1 MSDVLNLSSQ
11 SEQEFKRF
19 LALASSI
26 DNNES
31 PSFPESV
38 YRGEEVSPPSLF
50 SSADNPPFPGDFRTI
65 KGTVTVA
72 STAGNATAA
81 ELQTGIQNAYA
92 NSTVNAAPM
101 FGDII
106 TLTNASGGALVG
118 RFIVILEDDDAPG
131 EATITFTSGG
141 KTRFALNLTSTT
153 AAGLTDAFDQYV
165 GTFDESAKEPN
176 DADLDA
182 EEEGK
187 GSSPFQISISNTY
200 ETVLAGGVLQI
211 GSATPTVTVKAGT
224 LTPMT
229 GLNATISSD
238 GTHSMSA
245 PADGD
250 PKYVHIYA
258 EFRINFTGGVG
269 GRIAN
274 SVSNEQFVFE
284 DSETQN
290 FSEGGEFSAT
300 GSTYTHRTHI
310 GSVGLVRR
318 GNRRFARIVQKR
330 SGNII
335 GIQNFNS
342 TSAGTAAS
350 ASSNVSSDDETR
362 AGLREVTICKNGIPF
377 GTFILTGPLFEV
389 T

>member
-1 MSDVLNLSSQ
+1 MSDAENLSSQ
-11 SEQEFKRF
+11 SEQELKSF
-19 LALASSI
+19 LALASNI
-26 DNNES
+26 DDDQS
-31 PSFPESV
+31 PSLPESFYEGSV
-38 YRGEEVSPPSLF
+38 IKPQSFFE
-50 SSADNPPFPGDFRTI
+50 SSNLPPFPGDFRVL

-72 STAGNATAA
+72 STAGNAAAA
-81 ELQTGIQNAYA
+81 ELQTGIQSAYA

-165 GTFDESAKEPN
+165 GIFDESAKTPN
-176 DADLDA
+176 DADIDT

-200 ETVLAGGVLQI
+200 GAVSAGGTLQI

-229 GLNATISSD
+229 GLDATISSD
-238 GTHSMSA
+238 GTTTMTA

-250 PKYVHIYA
+250 PKYLHIYA
-258 EFRINFTGGVG
+258 KYTINFTGGVG
-269 GRIAN
+269 GRVAN
-274 SVSNEQFVFE
+274 SISGAQFEFF
-284 DSETQN
+284 DSETSA
-290 FSEGGEFSAT
+290 FKEGGTFSAT
-300 GSTYTHRTHI
+300 GSSYTHFTHI
-310 GSVGLVRR
+310 GSVAFVKR
-318 GNRRFARIVQKR
+318 GNRRFARINQKR
-330 SGNII
+330 SGTIN

-342 TSAGTAAS
+342 TSTGTSTDSSGTDVS
-350 ASSNVSSDDETR
+350 AKTKS
-362 AGLREVTICKNGIPF
+362 GLREVILCLDGVPYS
-377 GTFILTGPLFEV
+377 TFILTGPLLEI